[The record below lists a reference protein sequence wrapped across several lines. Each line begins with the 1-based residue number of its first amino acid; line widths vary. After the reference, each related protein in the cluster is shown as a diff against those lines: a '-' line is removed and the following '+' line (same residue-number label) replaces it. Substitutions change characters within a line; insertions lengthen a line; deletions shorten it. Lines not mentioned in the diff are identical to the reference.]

1 MIHRPCKWDLQGP
14 DLGPEPW
21 SDFSV
26 MMWGMK
32 LNVQRAYW
40 FGTKMPLRKNLFIL
54 LLNGKEEP
62 QEGEK
67 AHCTW
72 LANSLL
78 ASCRGS
84 IDIDNLSTILAYCG
98 TWYWKIMKSK
108 FIWWSCRFALQNHM
122 EETSP
127 GGELGIDQRWCPKMK
142 HPARK
147 VTEVFGYPP
156 ACDWTLHLTQARVFL
171 YSFP

>member
-1 MIHRPCKWDLQGP
+1 MIHSPCKWDLQGP

-84 IDIDNLSTILAYCG
+84 IDIDNLSTISGLLWHLILKNNEIQVHLVIVPICPSESHGGNKPRRRVEYRPAV
-98 TWYWKIMKSK
+98 MSK
-108 FIWWSCRFALQNHM
+108 D
-122 EETSP
+122 ETP
-127 GGELGIDQRWCPKMK
+127 C
-142 HPARK
+142 
-147 VTEVFGYPP
+147 T
-156 ACDWTLHLTQARVFL
+156 
-171 YSFP
+171 